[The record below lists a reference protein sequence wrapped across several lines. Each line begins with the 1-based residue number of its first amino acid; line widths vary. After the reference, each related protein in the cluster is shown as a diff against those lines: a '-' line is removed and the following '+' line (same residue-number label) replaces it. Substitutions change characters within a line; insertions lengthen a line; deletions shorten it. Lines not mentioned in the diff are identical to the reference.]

1 MQQVLQIKKTTDS
14 HFNSTKISCRYLGDL
29 QAEAKHTLSG
39 SIVNTD
45 APKDHDGEGKDFAPT
60 DLLASSLGTCVITIM
75 GIEAKRRGWEIDNI
89 KVDIYKTMTLEGPRK
104 IKSLVLEIFMPSE
117 LTSEK
122 YKVLKRVAE
131 DCPVKLNLEGSVD
144 IDLHWHQNKI

>member
-1 MQQVLQIKKTTDS
+1 M
-14 HFNSTKISCRYLGDL
+14 
-29 QAEAKHTLSG
+29 QAEAKHSLSG

-75 GIEAKRRGWEIDNI
+75 GIEAKRRGWELDDI

-104 IKSLVLEIFMPSE
+104 IKSLVLEIFMSSN
-117 LTSEK
+117 LDSQK
-122 YKVLKRVAE
+122 YKILQRKAE
-131 DCPVKLNLEGSVD
+131 ECPVKLNLENSVD
-144 IDLHWHQNKI
+144 IEMNWYQ